1 MQQEIPPKDLS
12 FLNFSKYIASKQA
25 NEHKQMTT
33 DIKTTVSIRM
43 VNIIK
48 P

>member
-1 MQQEIPPKDLS
+1 MQQEIPPKDSSLL
-12 FLNFSKYIASKQA
+12 FKFFKIYSKQA

-33 DIKTTVSIRM
+33 DIKTTVYIRM